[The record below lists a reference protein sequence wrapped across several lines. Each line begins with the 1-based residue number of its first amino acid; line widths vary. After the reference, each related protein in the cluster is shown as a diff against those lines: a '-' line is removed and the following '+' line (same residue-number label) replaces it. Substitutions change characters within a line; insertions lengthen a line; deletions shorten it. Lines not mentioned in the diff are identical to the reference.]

1 MAQSSLYKTSGTEL
15 AENVN
20 VTSDESRAL
29 GVATVD
35 EVSTPV
41 DFTDDAAREIG
52 QTSVTNTVTVE
63 QANKL
68 DVDIGEY
75 GVITDSSTAAGSAG
89 AATLNLG
96 DFRQAADAYY
106 EVTAASDSI
115 HVEVSTTSDGTN
127 WREVYSIDAAD
138 VVTGG
143 QAIQFE
149 TSYQYVR
156 VYAGSGYADSEVN
169 VLELASK
176 GI

>member
-1 MAQSSLYKTSGTEL
+1 MPQSSLYKTSGTEL

-20 VTSDESRAL
+20 VTNDATRAI

-41 DFTDDAAREIG
+41 DFTDDSARQLG
-52 QTSVTNTVTVE
+52 QASVTNTVTVE
-63 QANKL
+63 QATTP
-68 DVDIGEY
+68 DVNIGDY
-75 GVITDSSTAAGSAG
+75 GSIVDSSTAAGEAG

-96 DFRQAADAYY
+96 DFRSAVDAYY
-106 EVTAASDSI
+106 EVTAASDTI
-115 HVEVSTTSDGTN
+115 RVEVSSTSGGTN
-127 WREVYSIDAAD
+127 WRQVYSIDAAD

-149 TSYQYVR
+149 TAYQYAR
-156 VYAGSGYADSEVN
+156 VVASSGYTDSEVN